1 MVVRAIACLIGMMGS
16 AAWMSAVESGAR
28 KFDVPADLVEKS
40 LRVFSVQSGC
50 EVLFSS
56 DAASGVRTNA
66 INGEFLPGEAV
77 KKMLAGTTLY
87 VRDER
92 DGVFRIAATPRPK
105 APGAALNPGQND
117 RPGEAKSGSRSR
129 GPPPGTSS
137 NAQPNPLQA
146 SQSRQTESPTVKNRN
161 LISFFAGWLAAGA
174 AADAQTVATQPK
186 DGAVVLSPFSVISE
200 RTDGYEAT
208 NTNSLIGT
216 QTALKNVP
224 ITAEVLNKQFFDDL
238 AINNTVEALRD
249 FTAGVGPPLRGSG
262 LAAGG
267 EGALA
272 GDLYGVNG
280 FTIRGFSA
288 GNQRADGVVTGEILL
303 FDQFAAE
310 RTEVIRGPQTLLY
323 GPASPAGVVNIIS
336 KQATF
341 GRKSYMGRL
350 RLDDLGSWRSEFD
363 VNQPLGKKTAMRVA
377 AVRGQTKYWR
387 ENLTDDTKGLYGQV
401 ATRPFS
407 ALTLR
412 FQAEHLYQHSINA
425 NNSVLLNDRTSADH
439 NAYLH
444 LIIADGRAQN
454 VLNGK
459 LNWRNAD
466 SFAGDWKT
474 RDKTAD
480 YILASADVR
489 ITEWLNARFS
499 YGHTDWDDWNRAIV
513 LTGLM
518 APTFASNPTGK
529 WAMGGTPA
537 FQQYGSAERSLRSQ
551 FVAEFDLLRRQIK
564 NKFNFGA
571 EEKLGVINFSSARYY
586 KLDAAGNAVFNP
598 ANRNNNE
605 AGRTEIPVQY
615 YSVENGL
622 NGLPLYGNTI
632 VHNGDT
638 YLLAPRQLKGAVPVT
653 SVNPFGINN
662 NAAGGLNFTESRSR
676 ALFAALFSDWFDG
689 RFTTL
694 AGYRYDRFEQKLL
707 HNNGRLETKA
717 RTWNAGLVYHATKYL
732 SPYVGFSN
740 NYSPSSQFGTLMDGS
755 PIPDSRGKGA
765 EGGVK
770 FDVPR
775 YNLSGSFTYYS
786 VTSANEAL
794 GLSAAQISVVDPTG
808 VNGRFRPNGNTVLRD
823 REVRGYELTATAR
836 PTRDWRVRF
845 SLSHIES
852 IGVNGIKLPQVYNDE
867 FNTSADG
874 NVLFDD
880 KTVALVR
887 TDPNDANSALIP
899 LTVGMMKNSSS
910 PYFANLDPS
919 SGRILNLR
927 AGTLNSLGLVGRSD
941 GRTIG
946 TGRAGMPISQHQLG
960 FVSPFPDAV
969 VIQKP
974 GETATGFADYSVS
987 TSAIYTFS
995 SDRFLKGL
1003 SLGPTVTAK
1012 NMMRAYYYND
1022 AAGNRVLKRYPDQ
1035 VQVSMMVGYS
1045 RKFGRYTW
1053 NTQFNVNNAF
1063 NTISVS
1069 HLPDLGTGRNIDAR
1083 RDAMPRSY
1091 IWTNTVTF

>member
-1 MVVRAIACLIGMMGS
+1 MQATRT
-16 AAWMSAVESGAR
+16 
-28 KFDVPADLVEKS
+28 
-40 LRVFSVQSGC
+40 
-50 EVLFSS
+50 VL
-56 DAASGVRTNA
+56 
-66 INGEFLPGEAV
+66 L
-77 KKMLAGTTLY
+77 LAGL
-87 VRDER
+87 
-92 DGVFRIAATPRPK
+92 ATQ
-105 APGAALNPGQND
+105 GGLALP
-117 RPGEAKSGSRSR
+117 
-129 GPPPGTSS
+129 
-137 NAQPNPLQA
+137 
-146 SQSRQTESPTVKNRN
+146 
-161 LISFFAGWLAAGA
+161 
-174 AADAQTVATQPK
+174 AQTLPRTAEPAKQEETL
-186 DGAVVLSPFSVISE
+186 VLSPFTVLSE

-208 NTNSLIGT
+208 NTNSLTGT
-216 QTALKNVP
+216 QMALKNVP
-224 ITAEVLNKQFFDDL
+224 ITAEVMNQQFFDDL
-238 AINNTVEALRD
+238 ALNNTVDALRD
-249 FTAGVGPPLRGSG
+249 FTAGVGPPVRGAG

-272 GDLYGVNG
+272 GDFYGVNS

-288 GNQRADGVVTGEILL
+288 GTQRADGVVTGEILL

-323 GPASPAGVVNIIS
+323 GPASPSGVVNIIS

-341 GRKSYMGRL
+341 GRKSYLGRL
-350 RLDDLGSWRSEFD
+350 RLDDLGSWRAEID
-363 VNQPLGKKTAMRVA
+363 VSQPLGSKAAMRVA
-377 AVRGQTKYWR
+377 AVRGQTQYWR
-387 ENLTDDTKGLYGQV
+387 ENLADDTKGVYGQV
-401 ATRPFS
+401 VARPLS

-412 FQAEHLYQHSINA
+412 LQAQHIYQHSITA
-425 NNSVLLNDRTSADH
+425 NNGVRLNDRTGPDH

-444 LIIADGRAQN
+444 LIIADGRAGN
-454 VLNGK
+454 VLNGD
-459 LNWRNAD
+459 LTWRNAD

-480 YILASADVR
+480 YLLASADLR

-499 YGHTDWDDWNRAIV
+499 YGNTDWDDWNRAIAP
-513 LTGLM
+513 TGLM

-537 FQQYGSAERSLRSQ
+537 WQQYGSAERSLRTQ
-551 FVAEFDLLRRQIK
+551 FVAEFDLWRGRIK

-586 KLDAAGNAVFNP
+586 KLDAAGNAIFNP

-605 AGRTEIPVQY
+605 AGRTEIPFQY
-615 YSVENGL
+615 YSVESGL
-622 NGLPLYGNTI
+622 DGLPLYDNVI
-632 VHNGDT
+632 VYNGDT

-653 SVNPFGINN
+653 PDNPFGINN
-662 NAAGGLNFTESRSR
+662 NAAGGLNLTESRSR
-676 ALFAALFSDWFDG
+676 ALFATLFSDWFDG

-707 HNNGRLETKA
+707 HNNRRIETNA
-717 RTWNAGLVYHATKYL
+717 GTWNAGLVYHVTKYL
-732 SPYVGFSN
+732 SPYVGVSS

-775 YNLSGSFTYYS
+775 YKLSGSLTYYS
-786 VTSANEAL
+786 VTSENEFF
-794 GLSAAQISVVDPTG
+794 GLSAAQISAVDPTG
-808 VNGRFRPNGNTVLRD
+808 INGRFRPNGNTVLRD
-823 REVRGYELTATAR
+823 REVRGYELTTTAR

-887 TDPNDANSALIP
+887 TDPNNANSALIP
-899 LTVGMMKNSSS
+899 LTVGMMKNASS

-927 AGTLNSLGLVGRSD
+927 AGTLASLGLVGRSD

-946 TGRAGMPISQHQLG
+946 TGKAGLPISQHQLG
-960 FVSPFPDAV
+960 FVSPFPDEV
-969 VIQKP
+969 VIQRP

-1003 SLGPTVTAK
+1003 SLGPTVAAK

-1053 NTQFNVNNAF
+1053 NTQLNVNNAF

-1069 HLPDLGTGRNIDAR
+1069 HLPDLGTGMNIDAR